1 MFKIPIIGR
10 SYYLWT
16 SVHLTS
22 FVYFSLYAVDWK
34 QAIYI
39 RR

>member
-10 SYYLWT
+10 S
-16 SVHLTS
+16 
-22 FVYFSLYAVDWK
+22 YFSLYAVDWK